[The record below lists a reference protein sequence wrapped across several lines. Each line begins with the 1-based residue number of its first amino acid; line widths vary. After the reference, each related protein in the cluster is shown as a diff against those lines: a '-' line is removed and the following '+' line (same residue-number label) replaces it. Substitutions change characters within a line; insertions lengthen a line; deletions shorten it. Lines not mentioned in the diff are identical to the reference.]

1 MNEKQEKNKQT
12 DVRDDGLNWLLTLI
26 FMRAMPV
33 WHRYKGAVPPEALY
47 QLEVEGDWPLGIAA
61 ATMQRLSRDP
71 ELRRWLAALKWRIE
85 YE

>member
-1 MNEKQEKNKQT
+1 MNGRCDEYDRVEPE
-12 DVRDDGLNWLLTLI
+12 DDGLSLLMTLI
-26 FMRAMPV
+26 FKRALPV
-33 WHRYKGAVPPEALY
+33 WQRYKGAVPPEALY